1 MSLLLGLTVVA
12 LPLQTV
18 SIAEVIVGTGND
30 DLREG
35 SRVSIIVQ
43 VARQPDLVVEI
54 ARRRRFPDRT
64 SVTESIS
71 LRPGTRLEEIEQVSV
86 FFQPDKRDLMNDD
99 QWEMR
104 SFEFRVRL
112 PDGSWRT
119 LFSRTTPFKFERE
132 QTFRSG
138 RLPTFTGSTGSIV
151 TVRDDAG
158 RLVPGATIFVGTRL
172 AGTTDSN
179 GEWRSATAIAATDR
193 VIAKH
198 RVHQQGTYRG
208 NHRADAAQNWNYRV
222 YFTNVQVSS
231 TGLLQATS
239 RRTGSNIDLVVSRN
253 NTLIGANIVA
263 SIEWDASSAEFSRVQ
278 SLLQNASNYLYNATD
293 GQFYFERVTVVERK
307 SLWDD
312 CDYRIYADA
321 NMRARVNSHRG
332 GFLGWNV
339 QHTCMHESRSDDMTI
354 YAHEFGHYGLD
365 LGDEYSDDDGTIQ
378 CTSNQAMTTSPFTT
392 GTAMAACMMWN
403 QWSAPKICSD
413 HASNPHRRGT
423 RQGDTPCWTQL
434 ASRYNHSPVW
444 NVRTPTTRGALLPTI
459 AFAAGLSTIPVF
471 SQPILEGTNSDST
484 NLIPNARLTVSGSSF
499 GPLQGRPVDVIDS
512 RGNVLRQG
520 LLNSAGMLA
529 LAGVHRGDRIKIDL
543 EGGAIEIAATGTA
556 DVRVILVEPE
566 SDERLHAPAP
576 QVTPPGQQP
585 GQPIRIDLSRRL
597 GSVDIVATASSDG
610 IDFVL
615 TSEEDLVGAP
625 NVSVFVSPTSRNL
638 SPQLTSINSRTFRS
652 SLREVG
658 PYSEMFMR
666 VIGNSRSGRDVVG
679 HFQLTSASRIS
690 NVEGEFFSGD
700 GAVSLS
706 VPWGV
711 GRIAISRS
719 DRPLTGGPA
728 GLMQVSATYQVSH
741 SPGNLPSG
749 TTLRLRLPMQQGR
762 LMDSSLDLTSI
773 RLYRHD
779 TNLNRWTQV
788 NGVLNQRWGQI
799 SLKNPTAGTYAIFG
813 RRR

>member
-1 MSLLLGLTVVA
+1 MSLLLGHTVVA

-43 VARQPDLVVEI
+43 IAGQPDLVVEI
-54 ARRRRFPDRT
+54 ARGRRFPDRT
-64 SVTESIS
+64 SVTESFS

-104 SFEFRVRL
+104 TFEFRVRL

-119 LFSRTTPFKFERE
+119 LFSRTTPYKFERE

-138 RLPTFTGSTGSIV
+138 RLPTFSVSTGSIV

-179 GEWRSATAIAATDR
+179 GEWRSPTVIAATER

-231 TGLLQATS
+231 TGLLEATS
-239 RRTGSNIDLVVSRN
+239 RRSGSNIDLVVSRN

-263 SIEWDASSAEFSRVQ
+263 SIEWDASSAEFSAIQ
-278 SLLQNASNYLYNATD
+278 ALLQNASNYLYNATD
-293 GQFYFERVTVVERK
+293 GQFYFERVTVVDQGR
-307 SLWDD
+307 LWDD

-321 NMRARVNSHRG
+321 SMRARVNSHRG

-365 LGDEYSDDDGTIQ
+365 LGDEYSDDDGTVQ
-378 CTSNQAMTTSPFTT
+378 CTANLRITTSPFAT

-403 QWSAPKICSD
+403 QWGAPKICSD
-413 HASNPHRRGT
+413 HPSNPHRRGT

-434 ASRYNHSPVW
+434 ASRYNHSSLW
-444 NVRTPTTRGALLPTI
+444 NVRTPTSRGALLPNI
-459 AFAAGLSTIPVF
+459 AFAPGLSTIPVF
-471 SQPILEGTNSDST
+471 SQPIFEATNTDLP

-512 RGNVLRQG
+512 RGRVLRQG
-520 LLNSAGMLA
+520 LLDSAGVLA
-529 LAGVHRGDRIKIDL
+529 IAGLHTGDRINVGL
-543 EGGAIEIAATGTA
+543 EGGAIQLIATGTA
-556 DVRVILVEPE
+556 DVRVVLVEPE
-566 SDERLHAPAP
+566 PADSFPAP
-576 QVTPPGQQP
+576 QVAPPVQQP
-585 GQPIRIDLSRRL
+585 GQPIRIDLSQRL
-597 GSVDIVATASSDG
+597 GSVDLVATASSDG

-615 TSEEDLVGAP
+615 TSEEELVAAP
-625 NVSVFVSPTSRNL
+625 GVSVFVSPTSRNL
-638 SPQLTSINSRTFRS
+638 SPQLTPIDARTFRA
-652 SLREVG
+652 SLRELG

-666 VIGNSRSGRDVVG
+666 VVGKSRSGREVVG
-679 HFQLTSASRIS
+679 HFQLTSASRLA

-706 VPWGV
+706 VPRGA

-719 DRPLTGGPA
+719 DRPLTGAPT
-728 GLMQVSATYQVSH
+728 GLIQVSRKYQVSH
-741 SPGNLPSG
+741 FPGKLPAG
-749 TTLRLRLPMQQGR
+749 TTLRVRLPMQRGQ
-762 LMDSSLDLTSI
+762 LMDSRLDLTSI
-773 RLYRHD
+773 RLYRLEE
-779 TNLNRWTQV
+779 TLNRWTQV
-788 NGVLNQRWGQI
+788 GGVLNQRWGQI
-799 SLKNPTAGTYAIFG
+799 SVKDPTPGTYAVFG